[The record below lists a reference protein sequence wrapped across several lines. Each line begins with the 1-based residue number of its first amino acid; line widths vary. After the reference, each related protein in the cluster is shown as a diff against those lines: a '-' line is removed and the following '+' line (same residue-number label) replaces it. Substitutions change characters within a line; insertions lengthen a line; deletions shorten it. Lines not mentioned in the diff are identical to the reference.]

1 MSKRRSAPGPAEA
14 GGGDDRG
21 LRDRWRPR
29 AAGGLR
35 SQHRGRQRALRAD
48 RPAGGQLRRRLRRLH
63 ARQRGRVEEGEG
75 DLVPLPPVRR
85 AAGAADGPGQHRGAA
100 GEARGGDG
108 EVVRRDAAAQPAG
121 TAHAEAELQRRP
133 RRTGRH
139 PGAGG
144 RRGAALLHDPGGP
157 GRARRLQGETE
168 ARLQEVPEAP
178 VSELAVP
185 RPGFGVWLMAARP
198 RTLSAAVSPV
208 LVGTAIAH
216 RAGAL
221 RPPPA
226 LLALLASLFI
236 QIGTNFANDYS
247 DFKRGADANRLGPA
261 RVTQSG
267 LVAPGTVKLAAWI
280 AFGISGVLGIGLA
293 ALSGWPVI
301 AIGVASVAAGGV
313 HTAGRRAPGPP

>member
-1 MSKRRSAPGPAEA
+1 M
-14 GGGDDRG
+14 
-21 LRDRWRPR
+21 
-29 AAGGLR
+29 
-35 SQHRGRQRALRAD
+35 
-48 RPAGGQLRRRLRRLH
+48 
-63 ARQRGRVEEGEG
+63 
-75 DLVPLPPVRR
+75 
-85 AAGAADGPGQHRGAA
+85 
-100 GEARGGDG
+100 
-108 EVVRRDAAAQPAG
+108 
-121 TAHAEAELQRRP
+121 
-133 RRTGRH
+133 
-139 PGAGG
+139 
-144 RRGAALLHDPGGP
+144 
-157 GRARRLQGETE
+157 
-168 ARLQEVPEAP
+168 
-178 VSELAVP
+178 SELAVP
-185 RPGFGVWLMAARP
+185 RPGFSVWLMAARP

-221 RPPPA
+221 RPLPA

-301 AIGVASVAAGGV
+301 AIGVASVAAGWLYTGGPWPLGYHGLGDLFV
-313 HTAGRRAPGPP
+313 FVFFGLVATCGTAYAQALFVPREAWVAGAAVGSLATAILVVNNLRDRQADAKVGKNTLAVKLGAAASRAQYVVLVVAPFALALLLGTAWPLLALVAAIPALRTVLKEEGAALNRGLGQTARLQILYSVLLSAGLW

>member
-1 MSKRRSAPGPAEA
+1 
-14 GGGDDRG
+14 
-21 LRDRWRPR
+21 
-29 AAGGLR
+29 
-35 SQHRGRQRALRAD
+35 
-48 RPAGGQLRRRLRRLH
+48 
-63 ARQRGRVEEGEG
+63 
-75 DLVPLPPVRR
+75 
-85 AAGAADGPGQHRGAA
+85 
-100 GEARGGDG
+100 
-108 EVVRRDAAAQPAG
+108 
-121 TAHAEAELQRRP
+121 
-133 RRTGRH
+133 
-139 PGAGG
+139 
-144 RRGAALLHDPGGP
+144 
-157 GRARRLQGETE
+157 
-168 ARLQEVPEAP
+168 

-185 RPGFGVWLMAARP
+185 RSGLGVWLMAARP

-221 RPPPA
+221 RPLPA

-247 DFKRGADANRLGPA
+247 DFKRGADANRLGPR

-301 AIGVASVAAGGV
+301 AIGVASVAAGWLYTGGPWPLGYHGLGDLFV
-313 HTAGRRAPGPP
+313 FVFFGLVATCGTAYAQALFVPREAWVAGAAVGSLATAILVVNNLRDRQTDAKVGKNTLAVKLGAAASRAQYLVLVVAPFALALLLGTAWPLLALLAAIPALRTVLREEGAALNRGLGQTARLQILYSVLLAAGLW

>member
-1 MSKRRSAPGPAEA
+1 
-14 GGGDDRG
+14 
-21 LRDRWRPR
+21 
-29 AAGGLR
+29 
-35 SQHRGRQRALRAD
+35 
-48 RPAGGQLRRRLRRLH
+48 
-63 ARQRGRVEEGEG
+63 
-75 DLVPLPPVRR
+75 
-85 AAGAADGPGQHRGAA
+85 
-100 GEARGGDG
+100 
-108 EVVRRDAAAQPAG
+108 
-121 TAHAEAELQRRP
+121 
-133 RRTGRH
+133 
-139 PGAGG
+139 
-144 RRGAALLHDPGGP
+144 
-157 GRARRLQGETE
+157 
-168 ARLQEVPEAP
+168 

-221 RPPPA
+221 RPLPA

-247 DFKRGADANRLGPA
+247 DFKRGADANRLGPQ

-301 AIGVASVAAGGV
+301 AIGVASVAAGWLYTGGPWPLGYHGLGDLFV
-313 HTAGRRAPGPP
+313 FVFFGLVATCGTAYAQALFVPHEAWVAGAAVGSLATAILVVNNLRDRQADAKVGKNTLAVKLGAAPSRAQYVVLVVAPFALALLLGTAWPLLALVAAIPALRTVLKEEGAALNRGLGQTARLQILYSVLLTAGLW

>member
-1 MSKRRSAPGPAEA
+1 M
-14 GGGDDRG
+14 
-21 LRDRWRPR
+21 
-29 AAGGLR
+29 
-35 SQHRGRQRALRAD
+35 
-48 RPAGGQLRRRLRRLH
+48 
-63 ARQRGRVEEGEG
+63 
-75 DLVPLPPVRR
+75 
-85 AAGAADGPGQHRGAA
+85 
-100 GEARGGDG
+100 
-108 EVVRRDAAAQPAG
+108 
-121 TAHAEAELQRRP
+121 
-133 RRTGRH
+133 
-139 PGAGG
+139 
-144 RRGAALLHDPGGP
+144 
-157 GRARRLQGETE
+157 
-168 ARLQEVPEAP
+168 
-178 VSELAVP
+178 SELAVP
-185 RPGFGVWLMAARP
+185 RPGFSVWLMAARP

-221 RPPPA
+221 RPLPA

-301 AIGVASVAAGGV
+301 AIGVASVAAGWLYTGGPWPLGYHGLGDLFV
-313 HTAGRRAPGPP
+313 FVFFGLVATCGTAYAQALFVPREAWVAGAAVGSLATAILVVNNLRDRQADAKVGKNTLAVKLGAAASRAQYVVLVVAPFALALLLGTAWPLLALVAAIPALRTVLKEEGAALNRGLGQTARLQILYSVLLAAGLW